1 MRIPTI
7 LASIATLAI
16 GLTLWHFA
24 RLAGNEENVDGTVQA
39 IEVLF
44 YQVLSLPF
52 FIASILV
59 LLLGDRILRAN
70 RKVTP
75 RPEASMRPGPRASRL
90 VRSRAAP

>member
-1 MRIPTI
+1 MKRM
-7 LASIATLAI
+7 
-16 GLTLWHFA
+16 WMA
-24 RLAGNEENVDGTVQA
+24 RST

-59 LLLGDRILRAN
+59 LLLRDRILRAN

-75 RPEASMRPGPRASRL
+75 RPEASMPPDP
-90 VRSRAAP
+90 RAAPERVDL